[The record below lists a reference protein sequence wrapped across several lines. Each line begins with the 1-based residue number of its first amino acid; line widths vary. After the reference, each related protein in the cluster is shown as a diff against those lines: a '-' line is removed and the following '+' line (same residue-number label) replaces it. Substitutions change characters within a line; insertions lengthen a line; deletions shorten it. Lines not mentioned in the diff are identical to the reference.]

1 MTAKAKTSD
10 KTAYV
15 EPKSFEEALD
25 RLQVLVEALEAGE
38 VTLEQSVQAFEEGQK
53 LVAFCQTKLKAAETS
68 LKQLIDQT
76 PAGDSDEDE
85 D

>member
-10 KTAYV
+10 NTAYV

-76 PAGDSDEDE
+76 PANDSDEDE

>member
-15 EPKSFEEALD
+15 EPKGFEEALD

-76 PAGDSDEDE
+76 PAGDSDGDE